1 MTQNQDA
8 NIQAGRG
15 VRWYHALV
23 AGLMHAALMLL
34 AFPPISFY
42 GLSFLAPVPLL
53 WIAWKSQKPFK
64 QGVLIAAGVLPF
76 YAYQLDYVFH
86 ITAAGYIPLL
96 LHLAMWP
103 GLFVWIAGTVRR
115 RFKKLPA
122 VLLLPVVWVGL
133 ETIRGEVL
141 WGGFEWYQV
150 GQPLIALPAVAGI
163 ASLGGGYLLTLVLVL
178 LGCLLLEVRSGSQ
191 LKKPAILASAAFVVA
206 VWGVSILTLPRASGD
221 GASSVRI
228 SLVQTDVPQ
237 DNKVAWTPEQRMM
250 DYQNFA
256 NLTIKAAGDRPDL
269 IVWPETMFP
278 GPALDDAGAMAINRD
293 GYNEANNIRDHFLA
307 LQSELRVPM
316 LVGAITATNIRIDKQ
331 GRQFQDATYN
341 SAYLVRNGQVQ
352 ADRYDKIAPTPF
364 GETLPYIKSV
374 PWLQNLVLQI
384 GLGASGMD
392 FGLDAGTKAAPIELE
407 TESSVIRAA
416 TPICFESS
424 QSRICRR
431 IVNGGPG
438 ADLMIVMTNDGWFG
452 DSDHGRAMHVLLAR
466 WRCLELGLPMARVAN
481 TGQSC
486 FIDAKGR
493 VTDMLPPQEAG
504 VLTGQVRLN
513 SSLSR
518 TPYRTIG
525 NLVGWAALAGMLAL
539 LAGAIIKRI
548 KVKPAGDTKRES

>member
-8 NIQAGRG
+8 NNQAGRG

-23 AGLMHAALMLL
+23 AGLMHAAFMLL
-34 AFPPISFY
+34 AFPPISLF

-53 WIAWKSQKPFK
+53 WIAWKSQNPYK
-64 QGVLIAAGVLPF
+64 QGVFAAAGVLPF

-103 GLFVWIAGTVRR
+103 GLFVWIAGTVRK
-115 RFKKLPA
+115 RFEKLPA

-150 GQPLIALPAVAGI
+150 GQPLIAFPAVASI

-178 LGCLLLEVRSGSQ
+178 LGCLLLEVRSNSQ
-191 LKKPAILASAAFVVA
+191 LKKPAILVSTVLVVA
-206 VWGVSILTLPRASGD
+206 VWGVSLLTLPRVSTD
-221 GASSVRI
+221 GESSVRI

-256 NLTIKAAGDRPDL
+256 NLSIKAAGDRPDL

-278 GPALDDAGAMAINRD
+278 GPALDEAGAMAINRD

-316 LVGAITATNIRIDKQ
+316 LVGAITATNIRIDQQ
-331 GRQFQDATYN
+331 GRQSQDATYN
-341 SAYLVRNGQVQ
+341 SAYLVRNGQVR

-374 PWLQNLVLQI
+374 PWLQNLVLKI

-392 FGLDAGTKAAPIELE
+392 FGLDAGTKAAPIEIE
-407 TESSVIRAA
+407 TESGVIRAA

-431 IVNGGPG
+431 IANSGPG

-493 VTDMLPPQEAG
+493 VTDILPPQEAG
-504 VLTGQVRLN
+504 VLTGQVRLDAG
-513 SSLSR
+513 LSR
-518 TPYRTIG
+518 TPYRTVG

-548 KVKPAGDTKRES
+548 KDKPAGDTKRES